1 MPLPESGV
9 KLSRTLAREEV
20 YGRLRRWIIEGTL
33 APGEVL
39 RDQAIAASMGVSR
52 TPVREA
58 LRRLQDEGFTE
69 AALNRWTRVAPI
81 DLNEAAAS
89 YAVIESLEV
98 LALERAFAE
107 LTPADLQEMTDANRA
122 IERAADRQKPI
133 DAVTADEAFHAVLIC
148 RAANSV
154 LAAVLGQLKT
164 KLRRVELAH
173 FGAAARAHS
182 SFREHAAILKA
193 LKGRSLPEAISSL
206 RRNWQASLK
215 RLTGS
220 QQRRNDGR

>member
-1 MPLPESGV
+1 
-9 KLSRTLAREEV
+9 
-20 YGRLRRWIIEGTL
+20 
-33 APGEVL
+33 
-39 RDQAIAASMGVSR
+39 
-52 TPVREA
+52 
-58 LRRLQDEGFTE
+58 
-69 AALNRWTRVAPI
+69 
-81 DLNEAAAS
+81 
-89 YAVIESLEV
+89 
-98 LALERAFAE
+98 
-107 LTPADLQEMTDANRA
+107 
-122 IERAADRQKPI
+122 
-133 DAVTADEAFHAVLIC
+133 
-148 RAANSV
+148 
-154 LAAVLGQLKT
+154 VLGQLKT